1 MNSNP
6 VKQNY
11 LRFPTPTPPG
21 SNAAI
26 LFRFCYE
33 YIQEDMRG
41 VRLLALGTGCT
52 MHHSARDSKRRQPD
66 VPTDLVM
73 TVKPILRGGPIKYRQ
88 RPTCRNVPVATLW
101 VSKKSVRIGT
111 SSSPCV
117 DRYIQDNAPTVYIFT
132 PKNAIDEWSY
142 GMFRTCPAK
151 HCTCCR
157 HMTTLNAFGA
167 ALINRFGYFRK

>member
-101 VSKKSVRIGT
+101 VSKKSVGIGT
-111 SSSPCV
+111 SSSRCV
-117 DRYIQDNAPTVYIFT
+117 DRDIQDNAPTVYIFT
-132 PKNAIDEWSY
+132 HPCNP
-142 GMFRTCPAK
+142 RTPQMSGQTVC
-151 HCTCCR
+151 
-157 HMTTLNAFGA
+157 F
-167 ALINRFGYFRK
+167 ALLLPNTVRTVDT